1 MLTPS
6 KCTRFLGMLVDSE
19 LYRCFVPPERVVKLK
34 VIVKNM
40 VEKDGASV
48 RELASV
54 VGKVMFTQVAVPAV
68 RMMTAECYGL
78 IWPDGDWDR
87 RVQLTEAVLREL
99 LRVVDWM
106 SHFNKLGTPSEV
118 MLGWKR

>member
-1 MLTPS
+1 M
-6 KCTRFLGMLVDSE
+6 G
-19 LYRCFVPPERVVKLK
+19 
-34 VIVKNM
+34 
-40 VEKDGASV
+40 EKDDASV

-54 VGKVMFTQVAVPAV
+54 VGKVMSLQVAVPAV

-99 LRVVDWM
+99 VLVVDWV
-106 SHFNKLGTPSEV
+106 SHFNNQTLCWHGRGQDHV
-118 MLGWKR
+118 GCWHRLRLANWWAIQIAGF